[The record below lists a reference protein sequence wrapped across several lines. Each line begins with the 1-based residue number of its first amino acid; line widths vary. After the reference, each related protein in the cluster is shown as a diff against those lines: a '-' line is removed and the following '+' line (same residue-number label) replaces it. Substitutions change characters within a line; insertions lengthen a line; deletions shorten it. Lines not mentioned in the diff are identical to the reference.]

1 MQRPF
6 SSKLL
11 LYLQTQNPLL
21 QKSVTTISIH
31 DASNFQPCF
40 SIDYQAPWTSLRTA
54 LAGGGRTAELALT
67 KAFQALKCNP
77 NGYVLVQLVRACTS
91 HAWDS
96 CGHQLHCYILRSGF
110 ASNVFVGTAMVNF
123 YIKSESF
130 DSAHKV
136 FDEMP
141 QPSLVS
147 WNSLIS
153 GFVHCGQ
160 FRKALSLF
168 IQLDG
173 SENLVDSYSL
183 STALSASSQLGWLKL
198 GQSIHSKVVK
208 LGVADNTIV
217 ANCLIDM
224 YGKCESFEEAVKVF
238 NEIIDKDVISW
249 NSVIAASARN
259 GRLEQAS
266 RYLRQMPQPDTI
278 SYNELINGY
287 AQFGEIEVAVE
298 ILSKMDS
305 PNSSSWNAVLTGYVD
320 RDEAWKALSFFTKM
334 HLWDVGMDQFTFS
347 SILSGVAGLSALK
360 WGLAIH
366 CCITKCGLGKSTVV
380 GSALIDMYSKCG
392 HVNYAEMIFQSLPK
406 KNLVSWNAMISG
418 LAHNGK
424 TMEVIHLFEKLKK
437 MKDVKPDNITF
448 LNILL
453 SCSDNQLPLE
463 ATMQYFKSMV
473 EDYGIKPTIEH
484 CCTMVRLMGQRGDV
498 YRSKRLIHELG
509 FDTSGSVW
517 RAFLGV
523 CGASRDLKL
532 AKVAAAKVTVLGAAD
547 DYVHVMMSN
556 ICASHGKW
564 RDVKLIRELMRKNGV
579 RKETGYSWLIEMENE
594 ISSSNQS
601 MLNNL

>member
-1 MQRPF
+1 MQRSF
-6 SSKLL
+6 STKLQ

-21 QKSVTTISIH
+21 LKFAATISIQN
-31 DASNFQPCF
+31 ACNFQPCF
-40 SIDYQAPWTSLRTA
+40 STNYQDPWTSFRMV
-54 LAGGGRTAELALT
+54 LAGGGRTAELALAE
-67 KAFQALKCNP
+67 AFQALKCNP
-77 NGYVLVQLVRACTS
+77 NGYALVQLVRACTT

-96 CGHQLHCYILRSGF
+96 CGHQLHSYILRSGF

-123 YIKSESF
+123 YVKSESF

-141 QPSLVS
+141 QPNLVS

-153 GFVHCGQ
+153 GYVHCGQ
-160 FRKALSLF
+160 FRNALSSF
-168 IQLDG
+168 IALDG

-183 STALSASSQLGWLKL
+183 SAALSASGQLGWLIL
-198 GQSIHSKVVK
+198 GQSIHSKAVK
-208 LGVADNTIV
+208 LGLENNTIV

-238 NEIIDKDVISW
+238 NDMIDKDTISW

-266 RYLRQMPQPDTI
+266 SYLRQMPRPDTI
-278 SYNELINGY
+278 SYNELINGC
-287 AQFGEIEVAVE
+287 AQFGDIEEAVE
-298 ILSKMDS
+298 ILSTMDS

-334 HLWDVGMDQFTFS
+334 HSCNIGMDQFTFS
-347 SILSGVAGLSALK
+347 SILSGVAGLSALT
-360 WGLAIH
+360 WGSSIH
-366 CCITKCGLGKSTVV
+366 CCITKRGLDTSTVV

-418 LAHNGK
+418 LARNGK
-424 TMEVIHLFEKLKK
+424 TMEVIHLFEKLKT
-437 MKDVKPDNITF
+437 MKDVKPDSITF
-448 LNILL
+448 LSLLL
-453 SCSDNQLPLE
+453 SCSDNQVPLE
-463 ATMQYFKSMV
+463 TTMQYFKSMI
-473 EDYGIKPTIEH
+473 EDFGIKPTVEH

-498 YRSKRLIHELG
+498 YRSKKLIHELG
-509 FDTSGSVW
+509 FDSNGSVW
-517 RAFLGV
+517 RALLGACAV
-523 CGASRDLKL
+523 WKDLKL
-532 AKVAAAKVTVLGAAD
+532 AKVAAAKVIELGAAD

-556 ICASHGKW
+556 ILASHGRW
-564 RDVKLIRELMRKNGV
+564 RDVREVREVMRKKGV

-594 ISSSNQS
+594 NSSSN
-601 MLNNL
+601 

>member
-1 MQRPF
+1 M
-6 SSKLL
+6 
-11 LYLQTQNPLL
+11 
-21 QKSVTTISIH
+21 
-31 DASNFQPCF
+31 
-40 SIDYQAPWTSLRTA
+40 A
-54 LAGGGRTAELALT
+54 LAELALAE
-67 KAFQALKCNP
+67 AFQALKCNP
-77 NGYVLVQLVRACTS
+77 NGYTLVQLVRACAS
-91 HAWDS
+91 HAWVS
-96 CGHQLHCYILRSGF
+96 CGHQLHSYILRSGF

-123 YIKSESF
+123 YLKTESF
-130 DSAHKV
+130 HSAHKV

-141 QPSLVS
+141 RPNLVS

-153 GFVHCGQ
+153 GYVHCGH

-183 STALSASSQLGWLKL
+183 STALSASSQLGWLIL
-198 GQSIHSKVVK
+198 GQSIHSKVLK
-208 LGVADNTIV
+208 LGLEENTIV

-224 YGKCESFEEAVKVF
+224 YGKCKSFEEAVKVF
-238 NEIIDKDVISW
+238 NDMIDKDTISW
-249 NSVIAASARN
+249 NSVIAASAKN

-266 RYLRQMPQPDTI
+266 RYLQLMPRPDTI

-287 AQFGEIEVAVE
+287 AQFGDIGDAVE

-334 HLWDVGMDQFTFS
+334 HSCDIRMDQFTFS

-366 CCITKCGLGKSTVV
+366 CCITKCGLDTSTVV

-392 HVNYAEMIFQSLPK
+392 RVNYAEMMFQSLPK
-406 KNLVSWNAMISG
+406 KNLVSWNSMISG
-418 LAHNGK
+418 FAHNGK
-424 TMEVIHLFEKLKK
+424 TMEVIDLFEKLKK
-437 MKDVKPDNITF
+437 MKDIKPDDITF

-453 SCSDNQLPLE
+453 SCSDNQVPLE
-463 ATMQYFKSMV
+463 VTMQFFKSMV
-473 EDYGIKPTIEH
+473 EDYGIRPTIEH
-484 CCTMVRLMGQRGDV
+484 CCTMVRLMGQRGDA

-509 FDTSGSVW
+509 FDSSGSVW
-517 RAFLGV
+517 RALLGA
-523 CGASRDLKL
+523 CGTSKDLKL
-532 AKVAAAKVTVLGAAD
+532 AKVAAAKAVVLGAAD

-556 ICASHGKW
+556 IFASHGKW
-564 RDVKLIRELMRKNGV
+564 RDVKEVRELMRKNGV

-594 ISSSNQS
+594 NSSSN
-601 MLNNL
+601 